1 MKLKI
6 YQPFF
11 NEDQRSLV
19 DPDFEAIDLRNQS
32 PEEALLREHTIH
44 LKCYEMALAENID
57 VWGMFSW
64 KWRQKLEAYSGRS
77 PITGKE
83 ICEQI
88 ESNPGYDVYFFNA
101 YSQGLNYAYN
111 VWEQGQ
117 WNHKHIIE
125 ICEELFPLLGID
137 YQYLYM
143 PMGLEVTCYANY
155 YLGNRLFWDDWLD
168 LIRKYREAI
177 PKLSPRIQ
185 ALHNGPADY
194 EAFPDLWYFPFIH
207 ERLFST
213 LLLKNYDRYSIF
225 SYHYRAT
232 APHVNLLSSELH
244 KKDAVDIECCKIYL
258 ENRKNFPHPYK
269 TEYVNIADRWVEEI
283 IEPLQKNKELHAT
296 NT

>member
-1 MKLKI
+1 
-6 YQPFF
+6 
-11 NEDQRSLV
+11 
-19 DPDFEAIDLRNQS
+19 
-32 PEEALLREHTIH
+32 
-44 LKCYEMALAENID
+44 
-57 VWGMFSW
+57 
-64 KWRQKLEAYSGRS
+64 
-77 PITGKE
+77 
-83 ICEQI
+83 
-88 ESNPGYDVYFFNA
+88 
-101 YSQGLNYAYN
+101 
-111 VWEQGQ
+111 
-117 WNHKHIIE
+117 
-125 ICEELFPLLGID
+125 
-137 YQYLYM
+137 M